1 MEEKAK
7 TDEFS
12 KELTHA
18 LAKRC
23 QILMENEQRKI
34 FEYDRDF
41 YDDRFPMQAVP
52 DEIQRIIIGLSNK
65 FNVPYGAVCS
75 SLLTASSGF
84 LGNAK
89 ATIFLDD
96 TTFFLPVIHSCL
108 IGDSGD
114 GKSPLT
120 DFVLKRVKQYET
132 DAKNRRRSF
141 ILQKT
146 RLQKELEAL
155 SPDDGDERRQE
166 IEQTLYLLE
175 MKTPPKY
182 QTKISSPEGLVL
194 QLLTNE
200 AYADLDGVKPDGLI
214 ADGECSRVFE
224 RGATLSDATKA
235 NRELETLISI
245 GDGDASLGA
254 AWTRR
259 TNDDPKTSGIA
270 YLFHAQ
276 TGVTVSVL
284 NPSIKEKGFFN
295 RSLFSHIPG
304 IDEDHF
310 ADHGAKV
317 STEYATWEKI
327 IAYVHTFNGAPFY
340 VGYSKELALYDRQLQ
355 QEALAAKR
363 AGDLSQKAFTTK
375 LYGIVNA
382 IALTLHIW
390 KLAINGV
397 DLNDS
402 ATLAEHQT
410 IDVETFY
417 DARLLSEYYRTTRP
431 YIFET
436 VEATIRQNQRSKTSA
451 TYEDKP
457 YLKIKDFYNDV
468 LLTESDTGKE
478 NVIAGEWLKL
488 SEPEPPRLKAVYVK
502 DIWNKSFYKRNQSFV
517 EETLQNQGLL
527 YIEPRTDRRVF
538 ISDKLTFQDLWK
550 IEAVRRQVE
559 VERNQQQTPKQWQT
573 PKPRQT
579 KNDEYPDFME
589 NKTYYDK
596 FGNVCPEGGEFMSAE
611 WWEDV
616 RKSGRSTT

>member
-7 TDEFS
+7 TVEFS

-23 QILMENEQRKI
+23 QILMENEQRKT

-89 ATIFLDD
+89 ATVIVNER
-96 TTFFLPVIHSCL
+96 TFFPPVIHSCL
-108 IGDSGD
+108 ISESGD

-120 DFVLKRVKQYET
+120 DFVLNPIDRYET

-141 ILQKT
+141 ILQKS
-146 RLQKELEAL
+146 RLQKELETL

-166 IEQTLYLLE
+166 IEKTLNLLNLN
-175 MKTPPKY
+175 TPPKY
-182 QTKISSPEGLVL
+182 QTKISSPEGLIL
-194 QLLTNE
+194 QLLANE
-200 AYADLDGVKPDGLI
+200 AFADLDGVTPDGLI
-214 ADGECSRVFE
+214 AFGECSKVFE

-245 GDGDASLGA
+245 GDGKTSWGA
-254 AWTRR
+254 AVSRK
-259 TNDDPKTSGIA
+259 TNDDPQKPGIA

-276 TGVTVSVL
+276 TDVMISVL
-284 NPSIKEKGFFN
+284 NPSIKGKGFLN
-295 RSLFSHIPG
+295 RILFSHIPG
-304 IDEDHF
+304 IDEYHF

-340 VGYSKELALYDRQLQ
+340 VGYTKELTLYDNQLQ
-355 QEALAAKR
+355 QEELAAKR

-402 ATLAEHQT
+402 ATLAAHQT
-410 IDVETFY
+410 IDAETFH
-417 DARLLSEYYRTTRP
+417 DAQLLSEYYRTTRP

-436 VEATIRQNQRSKTSA
+436 VEAAIRQNQRSKTSA

-488 SEPEPPRLKAVYVK
+488 LESEPPRLKAVYVK
-502 DIWNKSFYKRNQSFV
+502 DMWNKSFYKRNKTFV

-550 IEAVRRQVE
+550 IRCQVE

-579 KNDEYPDFME
+579 KNVE
-589 NKTYYDK
+589 
-596 FGNVCPEGGEFMSAE
+596 
-611 WWEDV
+611 
-616 RKSGRSTT
+616 RR